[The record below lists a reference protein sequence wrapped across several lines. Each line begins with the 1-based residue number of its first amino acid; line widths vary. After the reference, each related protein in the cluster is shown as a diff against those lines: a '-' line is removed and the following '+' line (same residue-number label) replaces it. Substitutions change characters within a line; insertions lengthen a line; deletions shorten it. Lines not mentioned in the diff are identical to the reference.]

1 MFIIVKMCFPVISW
15 FQIYS
20 KPHAPTIS
28 MESSKLSRVRGI
40 KNSYSQLNDD
50 EEEKETL
57 LGRDTIVLGNL
68 HPKKR
73 GDWSPARSPKDQTI
87 ECDIQPSDTLQTLAL
102 KVSIAGPAARNYPNC
117 SLATF
122 GSEYYNILFCCSIS
136 LPLQQY
142 LILIYISV
150 QYPLGWA
157 ETCQ

>member
-1 MFIIVKMCFPVISW
+1 MCFPAISG

-50 EEEKETL
+50 EEERETL

-102 KVSIAGPAARNYPNC
+102 KVSIAGPAARNCPNC

-136 LPLQQY
+136 LSLQ
-142 LILIYISV
+142 
-150 QYPLGWA
+150 
-157 ETCQ
+157 

>member
-1 MFIIVKMCFPVISW
+1 MEDDAIINVFM
-15 FQIYS
+15 YS
-20 KPHAPTIS
+20 PNFRLIQSRPHPQETIS

-87 ECDIQPSDTLQTLAL
+87 ECDVQPSDTLQTLAL
-102 KVSIAGPAARNYPNC
+102 KVSFAAP
-117 SLATF
+117 SSHTF
-122 GSEYYNILFCCSIS
+122 G
-136 LPLQQY
+136 
-142 LILIYISV
+142 
-150 QYPLGWA
+150 
-157 ETCQ
+157 